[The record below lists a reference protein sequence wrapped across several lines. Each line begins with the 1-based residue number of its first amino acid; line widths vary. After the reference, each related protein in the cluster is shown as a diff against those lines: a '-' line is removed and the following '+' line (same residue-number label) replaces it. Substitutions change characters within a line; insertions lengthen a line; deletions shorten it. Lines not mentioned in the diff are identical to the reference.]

1 MLATPVKDGIIE
13 SPVFSE
19 KVILFLSVLCTV
31 FTIGWV
37 WNFSQYGFEFTD
49 ESFYLVW
56 MSNPFINTVSATQFG
71 FVYHPLYEILDG
83 DIAALRRS
91 SFLITY
97 GLSWFLGFLFLR
109 IYFIEPPL
117 RRLHRIIISA
127 AFATTATGSL
137 ILTNNWL
144 PTPSYNSLAIQAV
157 LIVAIGLLLSEKNSV
172 GWFLIGV
179 GGWLAFMAK
188 PTTAAAL
195 AFTMIVY
202 FSISKRLNIRL
213 LAIPVLVAIIL
224 MVLSA
229 FAIDGSVMAFVERLQ
244 AGAGMYKTVK
254 AGGHSH
260 LLRLDYFLFDRG
272 ATFFLLVSTA
282 FVFFAVKYSQSKN
295 SHLIHGAAAI
305 SMFFGLTCIAITM
318 GVTQKTIYTGIFQG
332 LYIWIAPL
340 ASLLVGLSIYGVQG
354 FSKLTR
360 FQWALA
366 LTFMLFPHAFA
377 FGSGNNYWIM
387 ASTGG
392 IFWVFGGLI
401 FLIPVV
407 GQRGFLVLL
416 LPLVLVIQMVSAIQV
431 HNALQNPY
439 RQPQPLYLND
449 FEVEIGRSGS
459 VLKLSRGFG
468 QYIKDAIEL
477 ANQSGF
483 PRGTPM
489 IDLTGKSPGV
499 LYAMGAKNIG
509 QVWMVGG
516 YPGSEALAVMMLGKV
531 SCEELATAWLLMEP
545 DGPRKISPEVLLSFG
560 AKLST
565 DYKIIGILNAAKGV
579 GGFYKVRVQEFLK
592 PIRSATV
599 ATSDCIAERKN
610 QILG

>member
-1 MLATPVKDGIIE
+1 MLATPVKNGKFE
-13 SPVFSE
+13 RPFFSE

-31 FTIGWV
+31 LTIGWV
-37 WNFSQYGFEFTD
+37 WIFSQYGFEFTD

-56 MSNPFINTVSATQFG
+56 MANPFINTISATQFG
-71 FVYHPLYEILDG
+71 FVYHPLYELLEG

-91 SFLITY
+91 GFLITY
-97 GLSWFLGFLFLR
+97 GLSWFLGYLFLQK
-109 IYFIEPPL
+109 YFIEPPL
-117 RRLHRIIISA
+117 KRLHRIIISA
-127 AFATTATGSL
+127 AIATTATGSL

-144 PTPSYNSLAIQAV
+144 PTPSYNSLAIQSV
-157 LIVAIGLLLSEKNSV
+157 LIVAVGLLLSEKKSI
-172 GWFLIGV
+172 GWVLIGV

-195 AFTMIVY
+195 AFTVVVY
-202 FSISKRLNIRL
+202 LSISKRLSFRS
-213 LAIPVLVAIIL
+213 LAIPVLVAAIL
-224 MVLSA
+224 VVLSA
-229 FAIDGSVMAFVERLQ
+229 LAIDGSVMAFVERLK

-260 LLRLDYFLFDRG
+260 LFRLDFFVFDRG
-272 ATFFLLVSTA
+272 ATFFLLVCTA
-282 FVFFAVKYSQSKN
+282 IVFFAVKYSQSEKPRF
-295 SHLIHGAAAI
+295 IHGAAAVSI
-305 SMFFGLTCIAITM
+305 AFGLTCVAIIL
-318 GVTQKTIYTGIFQG
+318 GITQKTIYAGVFQG
-332 LYIWIAPL
+332 LYIWIVPL
-340 ASLLVGLSIYGVQG
+340 ASLLVGFSIYGAQG

-360 FQWALA
+360 LQWALA
-366 LTFMLFPHAFA
+366 LTFMLLPHAFA

-392 IFWVFGGLI
+392 IFWVFSGLI

-416 LPLVLVIQMVSAIQV
+416 LPLVMVVQMVSAIQV

-449 FEVEIGRSGS
+449 FEVEIGRPGS
-459 VLKLSRGFG
+459 TLKLSSGFG
-468 QYIKDAIEL
+468 QYIKDAIKL
-477 ANQSGF
+477 AGQSEF
-483 PRGTPM
+483 PSGTPM

-545 DGPRKISPEVLLSFG
+545 EGPRKISPEVLLSFG
-560 AKLST
+560 ANLST
-565 DYKIIGILNAAKGV
+565 DYKIVGILKTAKGA
-579 GGFYKVRVQEFLK
+579 GGFYKVRVQNLLK
-592 PIRSATV
+592 PIRSASV
-599 ATSDCIAERKN
+599 ATADCNAKMN
-610 QILG
+610 D